1 MIIMRTAALVGLLLL
16 QCAGLLGCTSL
27 PPEPPRQAS
36 VAWSAP
42 QQTELGRLLRP
53 SGAAALRGDSGF
65 RLLSGPEAALA
76 ARLALVEA
84 AARTL
89 DLQYYAIHVDQSTDL
104 LIAELR
110 GAARRGVRVRILL
123 DDLNSV
129 GQDAQVMALS
139 FEKNVEVRM
148 FNPLSGPRT
157 SVLTR
162 AMGSLLD
169 ASQAQRRMHNKLFIA
184 DNALA
189 IAGGRNLG
197 DAYFGRNASSNF
209 VDLDV
214 LASGAIVP
222 ALSASFD
229 RYWNDP
235 LAYPVE
241 ALITPEQLQAMKVH
255 GADAATAGTPVPPQP
270 TGPKTGATPRFGS
283 GAVAL
288 QWLQP
293 GWTWAPAIVL
303 ADKPGK
309 ITEGADADADADGQD
324 TVVDGL
330 LQLMGKARREVLVVS
345 PYFVPGQRLLD
356 VFAAMVQR
364 GVRVRVLTNSLA
376 SSDSPLAHAGYARY
390 RERLLALGVELY
402 EMRSAQTGR
411 LRALGSAAGS
421 SSSLHAKA
429 VILDRR
435 TLVIGSMNLDLRSL
449 LYNTE
454 VALVIRSRPL
464 AELALQGI
472 EPALRDGAYRLELA
486 DGQLL
491 WHAPGADRAQD
502 SRSEPDASL
511 MLRLT
516 LGLLGPFAP
525 EELL

>member
-1 MIIMRTAALVGLLLL
+1 MPAPTLVRLLLLLL
-16 QCAGLLGCTSL
+16 QCATLFGCASL
-27 PPEPPRQAS
+27 PAEPPRQPS
-36 VAWSAP
+36 TAWAAP
-42 QQTELGRLLRP
+42 QQTELGQLLLP
-53 SGAAALRGDSGF
+53 SGAAAARGDSGF
-65 RLLSGPEAALA
+65 RLLGAAQDALG
-76 ARLALVEA
+76 ARLALIQA
-84 AARTL
+84 SSRTL
-89 DLQYYAIHVDQSTDL
+89 DLQYYAIHADQSTEL
-104 LIAELR
+104 LIAQLR
-110 GAARRGVRVRILL
+110 HAARRGVRVRILL

-129 GQDAQVMALS
+129 GRDAQVMALS

-148 FNPLSGPRT
+148 FNPLTGPRA

-169 ASQAQRRMHNKLFIA
+169 AAQAQRRMHNKLFIA
-184 DNALA
+184 DNAMA

-197 DAYFGRNASSNF
+197 DAYFGRDASSNF
-209 VDLDV
+209 VDLDL
-214 LASGAIVP
+214 LASGVIVP

-241 ALITPEQLQAMKVH
+241 ALISPEQLQDLKARS
-255 GADAATAGTPVPPQP
+255 ATAATAGALAPPEPSAPQP
-270 TGPKTGATPRFGS
+270 HAAPQVGNSA
-283 GAVAL
+283 AAL
-288 QWLQP
+288 RWLKP

-303 ADKPGK
+303 ADKPDK
-309 ITEGADADADADGQD
+309 LLDDTDADAQD

-330 LQLMGKARREVLVVS
+330 LQLMGQARHDVLVVS
-345 PYFVPGQRLLD
+345 AYFVPGQRLMD
-356 VFAAMVQR
+356 VFAALVQR

-390 RERLLALGVELY
+390 RVRLLALGVELY
-402 EMRSAQTGR
+402 ELRSEQTGR
-411 LRALGSAAGS
+411 LRGLGSAAGS

-429 VILDRR
+429 VVLDGR

-454 VALVIRSRPL
+454 VALVVRSGAL
-464 AELALQGI
+464 AAQAVQAI
-472 EPALRDGAYRLELA
+472 APTLRDGAYRLQLA

-491 WHAPGADRAQD
+491 WQAPGGAGPVD
-502 SRSEPDASL
+502 SRGEPDTSL
-511 MLRLT
+511 TLRLV